1 VTFKDRNPGFSSKLA
16 LTVGLLIALAVVF
29 GLYASAEKRIDRA
42 NERRH
47 VSMLLADELRHSSD
61 DLTRMARTYVV
72 TGDPV
77 YRKHYQAILDIR
89 DGKQP
94 RPANYQNI
102 YWDLV
107 IGDQTPPL
115 PAGSTAIALLDLM
128 QRAEFGAEEFRK
140 LAEAKASSDRLSA
153 LEIEAMNLVE
163 TGGPTA
169 EANREKARQMLH
181 GAPYHQAKAEIM
193 RPLYQF
199 NQLMGKRTLD
209 VVELAEG
216 WASTFRL
223 IFIAFGLSVV
233 AMLWRT
239 YAALR
244 AMLGAS
250 AEEVHAQIV
259 RLGQGDFSPPDQVLP
274 TVEDSVIGWLAET
287 RLKLNELQAAQ
298 RQAENALAQR
308 TRELLLHNQVLHLI
322 SKGLPL
328 PDVMQA
334 LTGRVEVQHP
344 GALCSILL
352 LDEDGRHLRH
362 CAAPSLPDFYNQ
374 AIDGVVI
381 GDGVG
386 SCGTAAFRG
395 ERVIVEDIQ
404 QHPFWV
410 LYRDLAARAGVQ
422 SCWSQPFKNRD
433 GRVLGTFAIYHQ
445 KPTSPSLTEIGLIE
459 DYASLAGLAVERA
472 RTEEALG
479 ESQQRY
485 RLIADNSSDVIWLL
499 DLHSMEFSY
508 ISPSVQR
515 LRGWTPEEIIAQP
528 LSAALMPES
537 LQRVE
542 AALADS
548 LERLAKGDQTARSIN
563 LEVDQPCKDG
573 RVISTE
579 VVTTILLDAAGQPRQ
594 VMGITRDIGERK
606 RAEAELDQYRH
617 HLERMVEER
626 TAALSVAKEAAEGAN
641 RAKSTFLSNMSHEL
655 RTPMNAIMGMTDL
668 VLRRATD
675 PKQRDQLAKVVQASR
690 HLLAVINDI
699 LDISKIEAERLT
711 LEVIDFKLGGILENV
726 LSLHAQ
732 KAAEKG
738 LQLLVDIAPGLAER
752 EVQGDPMRLGQ
763 ILINLTTNAIK
774 FTAAGTVTIR
784 VGLVE
789 ENADDVLL
797 RFAVRDSGIGISADD
812 QKRVFSAFEQADGS
826 MTRQYGGTGLG
837 LAISKRLV
845 QLMGGSIGV
854 ESELGAGSTFWF
866 TARLR
871 QGRYRLAGGQGQVES
886 FAEQRIR
893 TGYRGIHVLLAED
906 EPINQEVSQAL
917 LEEAGFL
924 VDLAVNGEAAVEAV
938 KAGNY
943 DLVLM
948 DIQMPI
954 MNGIDAT
961 RLIRAL
967 PGRSALPIIAMTA
980 NAFAEDRQLCLDAG
994 MNDHVGKPVDPAVLF
1009 ETLLKWLPPLEAK
1022 L

>member
-1 VTFKDRNPGFSSKLA
+1 VTFKDRNPGFSTKLA
-16 LTVGLLIALAVVF
+16 LTVGLLMALAVVF
-29 GLYASAEKRIDRA
+29 VLYASAEKRIDRA

-47 VSMLLADELRHSSD
+47 VSLLLADELRHSSD

-77 YRKHYQAILDIR
+77 YRRRYQAILDIR

-94 RPANYQNI
+94 RPPDYQNI

-107 IGDQTPPL
+107 IGDRMPPV
-115 PAGSTAIALLDLM
+115 PAGGAKIALLDLM
-128 QRAEFGAEEFRK
+128 RQAEFGAEEFRQ
-140 LAEAKASSDRLSA
+140 LTEAKAKSDRLTA
-153 LEIEAMNLVE
+153 LEIAAMNLVE
-163 TGGPTA
+163 TAGPDA

-181 GAPYHQAKAEIM
+181 DAPYHQAKAEIM
-193 RPLYQF
+193 RPLHQF
-199 NQLMGKRTLD
+199 NLLMGQRTLD
-209 VVELAEG
+209 MVQSAEVR
-216 WASTFRL
+216 ATIFRL

-233 AMLWRT
+233 TMLWRT
-239 YAALR
+239 YVALR
-244 AMLGAS
+244 ETLGAS
-250 AEEVHAQIV
+250 AEEVHTQIV
-259 RLGQGDFSPPDQVLP
+259 RLGQGDFSPPDRVLP
-274 TVEDSVIGWLAET
+274 SVEDSVIGWLAET
-287 RLKLNELQAAQ
+287 RLKLNELQTAQ
-298 RQAENALAQR
+298 RQAENDLAQR

-322 SKGLPL
+322 SKGAPL
-328 PDVMQA
+328 PEVLQGLA
-334 LTGRVEVQHP
+334 SRVEALHP

-362 CAAPSLPDFYNQ
+362 GAAPSLPDFYNQ

-395 ERVIVEDIQ
+395 ERIIVEDIQ
-404 QHPFWV
+404 QHPFWA

-445 KPTSPSLTEIGLIE
+445 QATSPSATEIGLIE

-479 ESQQRY
+479 KSQQRY

-499 DLHSMEFSY
+499 DLPGLEFSY

-515 LRGWTPEEIIAQP
+515 LRGWTPEEIMAQP
-528 LSAALMPES
+528 LSAALTPES
-537 LQRVE
+537 LRRVE
-542 AALADS
+542 EALADS
-548 LERLAKGDQTARSIN
+548 LKRLAQGDQTARSGN
-563 LEVDQPCKDG
+563 LEIEQPHKDG
-573 RVISTE
+573 FVISTE
-579 VVTTILLDAAGQPRQ
+579 VVTTILLDAAGLPKQI
-594 VMGITRDIGERK
+594 MGITRDISERK
-606 RAEAELDQYRH
+606 QAEAELDQYRH

-626 TAALSVAKEAAEGAN
+626 TAALSVAKEAAEAAN

-668 VLRRATD
+668 VLRRASD
-675 PKQRDQLAKVVQASR
+675 PKQRDQLEKVAQASR

-699 LDISKIEAERLT
+699 LDISKIEAERLK
-711 LEVIDFKLGGILENV
+711 LEVVAFKLGGVIENV

-738 LQLLVDIAPGLAER
+738 LPLLVDMAPGLAER

-774 FTAAGTVTIR
+774 FTETGAVTIHVR
-784 VGLVE
+784 QVE
-789 ENADDVLL
+789 ESADDVLL
-797 RFAVRDSGIGISADD
+797 RFAVKDSGIGISADD
-812 QKRVFSAFEQADGS
+812 QQRVFSAFEQADGS

-837 LAISKRLV
+837 LAISKRLA

-854 ESELGAGSTFWF
+854 ESEPGVGSTFWF

-871 QGRYRLAGGQGQVES
+871 QGRGRLASAHGQFES

-893 TGYRGIHVLLAED
+893 AGYHGIHVLLAED

-924 VDLAVNGEAAVEAV
+924 VDLAGNGEAAVAAV
-938 KAGNY
+938 KAGDY

-948 DIQMPI
+948 DVQMPI

-961 RLIRAL
+961 RQIRAL
-967 PGRSALPIIAMTA
+967 PGRGALPIIAMTA
-980 NAFAEDRQLCLDAG
+980 NAFAEDRQRCLEAG

-1009 ETLLKWLPPLEAK
+1009 ETLLKWLPPLEPTR
-1022 L
+1022 